1 MAADVREANCVVTGE
16 TTRGSDPYP
25 SSLPSHII
33 VQNQLRDII
42 LAQNEVVTR
51 LGQNVSQQESF
62 IRENLMSRE
71 DHQSKMQELQV
82 SMLEDYVPR
91 DDYEKVLND
100 YETEKL
106 EHAQTKG
113 KLMEVTD
120 KLEFALGQIEVLT
133 KQLEREKTAFENAFG
148 SLKTKAIK
156 ETSKN
161 QQLENRC
168 QDIARRCSE
177 KEGVLHQK
185 QEEIR
190 VLERKLR
197 EQARVSKYR
206 VSELEVQRQQDR
218 YIASIMGGDNK
229 KTKIGTSKHKF

>member
-1 MAADVREANCVVTGE
+1 MAADVREANCIVTGD
-16 TTRGSDPYP
+16 TSRGSEPFP

-42 LAQNEVVTR
+42 IAQNEVVTR
-51 LGQNVSQQESF
+51 LSQNVSQQESF
-62 IRENLMSRE
+62 VRENLISRE
-71 DHQSKMQELQV
+71 EHQSKMQELQV

-91 DDYEKVLND
+91 EDYEKVLND

-168 QDIARRCSE
+168 HDIARQCSE
-177 KEGVLHQK
+177 KESVLHQK
-185 QEEIR
+185 EEEIR
-190 VLERKLR
+190 ILERKLR
-197 EQARVSKYR
+197 DQVRVSKYR

-218 YIASIMGGDNK
+218 YIASLMGGK
-229 KTKIGTSKHKF
+229 